1 MLRFLTYMTAM
12 FLGAIGLVQC
22 SYADKTDI
30 LNIPADAIMEGDIVF
45 RRGNGITSNIVAFND
60 ADGKY
65 SHVGVVAKG
74 DSGLVIVHAVPGEG
88 SDGLDRVRSVPLTDF
103 FSKEKAVK
111 GEIMRYPLD
120 SLQRREISARAIE
133 KARQKVK
140 FDHQYDLS
148 DTSQLYCSEFVQL
161 IFGKVGVD
169 LAQGRHTWINAPG
182 MSGDYIMPSDI
193 HQNPLL
199 ESTYLY

>member
-1 MLRFLTYMTAM
+1 MATLSLV
-12 FLGAIGLVQC
+12 AIALVQC
-22 SYADKTDI
+22 SDVNDRRA
-30 LNIPADAIMEGDIVF
+30 LSIPSDAITEGDVVF

-88 SDGLDRVRSVPLTDF
+88 ADGLDRVRAVALNDF
-103 FSKEKAVK
+103 FSMEKAVR

-120 SLQRREISARAIE
+120 SAQRREISVRAIE
-133 KARQKVK
+133 KANQKVK

-148 DTSQLYCSEFVQL
+148 DTSSLYCSELLQL
-161 IFGKVGVD
+161 LFEHVGVD
-169 LAQGRHTWINAPG
+169 LAQGRLTRINAPG